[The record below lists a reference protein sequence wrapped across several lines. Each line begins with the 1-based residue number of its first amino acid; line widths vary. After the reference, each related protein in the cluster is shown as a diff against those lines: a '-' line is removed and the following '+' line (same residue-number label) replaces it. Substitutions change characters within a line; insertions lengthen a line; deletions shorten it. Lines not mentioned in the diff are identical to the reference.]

1 MYTCNNIHVD
11 NLEMDQLP
19 SLQSNINIFGFFP
32 LIRCWYV
39 DQQIS
44 QLNPTLYINNL
55 IIGWKIWTLNVSIRN
70 IKKCQLIKLNVMLAF
85 VIQNTRALLG
95 VTFEK
100 TWWIVLILFFFC
112 CDCVCVSYPFS
123 FFLENLNIRLGEEKK
138 WKRITFIIVRLVW
151 G

>member
-1 MYTCNNIHVD
+1 MYTCNNVHVD

-19 SLQSNINIFGFFP
+19 SLQSNINTFGFFP

-44 QLNPTLYINNL
+44 QLNPTLYINNS

-70 IKKCQLIKLNVMLAF
+70 TKKCQLIKLQVMLAF

-95 VTFEK
+95 VIFEK
-100 TWWIVLILFFFC
+100 TWWIVLMLIFPSLFFFLG
-112 CDCVCVSYPFS
+112 CVSNPFS

-138 WKRITFIIVRLVW
+138 KKEDYFHYS
-151 G
+151 

>member
-1 MYTCNNIHVD
+1 MYTCNNVHVD

-70 IKKCQLIKLNVMLAF
+70 TKQCQLIKLNVMLAF

-100 TWWIVLILFFFC
+100 TWWIVLILFFFG

>member
-1 MYTCNNIHVD
+1 MLIIWKWINYHHCNLTLTYLVSFPWYGDGMSTNKFL
-11 NLEMDQLP
+11 NWTLL
-19 SLQSNINIFGFFP
+19 SLS
-32 LIRCWYV
+32 
-39 DQQIS
+39 
-44 QLNPTLYINNL
+44 LYIYIYNS

-70 IKKCQLIKLNVMLAF
+70 TKKCQQIKLLVMLAF

-95 VTFEK
+95 VIFKK
-100 TWWIVLILFFFC
+100 TWWIVLMLIFPSM
-112 CDCVCVSYPFS
+112 CVCVCYPFS